1 MKTLSDKPLNLTPP
15 TNGAE
20 IETVN
25 FYSEIMRDL
34 YKQIVEVAQSKHNI
48 IIVGEQGTGKNRT
61 AKLIHS
67 LSSFSEGP
75 FGNLFCNT
83 LEETIQE
90 KMRELER
97 TLEGESYQS
106 SEDFGMDFLS
116 GGTLFFNSFSEL
128 SHLNRKI
135 LVNLLHNAQQMAM
148 HSENVRNF
156 RVIISVEQKAYTD
169 FVGHSFWN
177 DLLNQLNPVIIEI
190 PPLRDRCED
199 ITLLIDQFLIEYAA
213 KNKSQVHAISP
224 RAAYKCISYHWP
236 GNIRQ
241 LKNTIEH
248 AATVVPPGEVITS
261 DKLPF
266 SIDWKSPFSHSN
278 NTTLEHNKSYLRAEK
293 ILLKEIVAKSNLS
306 EHELEKIEYE
316 FRIPF
321 RNRKIFL
328 S

>member
-34 YKQIVEVAQSKHNI
+34 YKHIVDLAQRDNNI

-61 AKLIHS
+61 AKMIHS

-90 KMRELER
+90 KMKELES
-97 TLEGESYQS
+97 TLEGDTYQS

-128 SHLNRKI
+128 SHLNQKI
-135 LVNLLHNAQQMAM
+135 LVRLVHNAQQMAM
-148 HSENVRNF
+148 QTEKVSEF
-156 RVIISVEQKAYTD
+156 RIIISVEQSAYAE
-169 FVGHSFWN
+169 FSEQPFWD
-177 DLLNQLNPVIIEI
+177 DLLEQLNPVIIEL
-190 PPLRDRCED
+190 PPLRERCED
-199 ITLLIDQFLIEYAA
+199 ITLLIDQFLLDFAS
-213 KNKSQVHAISP
+213 KNGTPVHAISP

-236 GNIRQ
+236 GNVRQ

-248 AATVVPPGEVITS
+248 AATVVPAGEVITS
-261 DKLPF
+261 DQLPF
-266 SIDWKSPFSHSN
+266 SINWKSPYTHIN
-278 NTTLEHNKSYLRAEK
+278 NAMEYNQSFLRAEK
-293 ILLKEIVAKSNLS
+293 MLLKEIVEISDLS
-306 EHELEKIEYE
+306 EQELQKNEYE